1 MESERRL
8 IPRTSI
14 EDSQQY
20 VKLDP
25 DRLNK
30 ITCPF
35 PDERAILVP
44 LYIRACLREIVS
56 VSAANESAQASFDIF
71 VTYPFIINP
80 TIAKNL

>member
-44 LYIRACLREIVS
+44 PYIRACLREIVS